1 MKRIQFAY
9 TFNTFKPKG
18 FSKNNPA
25 NDRDVVEKST
35 DLIG

>member
-9 TFNTFKPKG
+9 TFKPKG

-25 NDRDVVEKST
+25 NDRDVVAKST